1 MLGIQLTIQAACC
14 TKFHSHCSLYMAGFK
29 SKVIDHSFRYMAL
42 VIETCIS
49 HKQCQL
55 WKLGGVTGG
64 SKTVVSW
71 NTI

>member
-1 MLGIQLTIQAACC
+1 
-14 TKFHSHCSLYMAGFK
+14 MAGFK
-29 SKVIDHSFRYMAL
+29 SKVIDHSFEYMAL

-55 WKLGGVTGG
+55 WKLGGVIGG
-64 SKTVVSW
+64 GKTVVSW